1 MCVLLFSGVLP
12 DFIDPYFSK
21 AKNDSVQLTAKL
33 AHGQPGLDAA
43 SLAVVEPTEEA
54 GRFFKNQGMEELRVR
69 HCWRRQSF
77 ATLMFAQVPSS
88 SFFQM

>member
-1 MCVLLFSGVLP
+1 MGCLP
-12 DFIDPYFSK
+12 DLIDPYFSK

-33 AHGQPGLDAA
+33 AHGQHGLDAVRR
-43 SLAVVEPTEEA
+43 AVVEPIEEA

-77 ATLMFAQVPSS
+77 ATLMFAQVSFSS
-88 SFFQM
+88 SFQT